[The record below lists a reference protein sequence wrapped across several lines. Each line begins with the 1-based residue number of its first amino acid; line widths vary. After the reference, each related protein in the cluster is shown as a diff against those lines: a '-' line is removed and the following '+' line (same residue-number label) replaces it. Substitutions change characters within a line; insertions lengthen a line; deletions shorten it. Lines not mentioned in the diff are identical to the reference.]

1 MLRRA
6 MAPARSRVDTAITA
20 AARRHSS
27 TEALT
32 AQVEALALRLAILEG
47 QLDSRAQM
55 KYRSLGTTGLQVS
68 TLSLGCAPLGNVY
81 GDISAQESERLV
93 KTSIERG
100 VNFLDTS
107 PYCTYPTGAARGMVC
122 CSRRGLGA
130 GQGILRRQGCVSSAP
145 SQDPTSGVQPG
156 TQGAMVAPCP
166 VLDPR
171 GRVQCVVQH
180 AIASPHPRHPTCVTP
195 PASPHPLIRPLLHSS
210 VGSHPSS
217 HVLSTPPLPPPPP
230 SQPDGDTESERVLG
244 QCLKGVNRDD
254 YILATKVGRYGT
266 GSDFS
271 GARVSAS
278 IDESLDRLGV
288 DCIDLIQCHDIEF
301 AGSLEQVIYEALP
314 AMQEAKAAGKVK
326 HIGITGLPL
335 NVVDYVL
342 EHSSSVNPDI
352 DIETV
357 LSYCCYTLNNTQL
370 DQYIPRWRHRGIGIV
385 QVRDSVYDVQ
395 FTNVGRPSSNLA

>member
-1 MLRRA
+1 M
-6 MAPARSRVDTAITA
+6 
-20 AARRHSS
+20 
-27 TEALT
+27 
-32 AQVEALALRLAILEG
+32 
-47 QLDSRAQM
+47 
-55 KYRSLGTTGLQVS
+55 
-68 TLSLGCAPLGNVY
+68 
-81 GDISAQESERLV
+81 
-93 KTSIERG
+93 
-100 VNFLDTS
+100 
-107 PYCTYPTGAARGMVC
+107 
-122 CSRRGLGA
+122 
-130 GQGILRRQGCVSSAP
+130 
-145 SQDPTSGVQPG
+145 
-156 TQGAMVAPCP
+156 
-166 VLDPR
+166 
-171 GRVQCVVQH
+171 
-180 AIASPHPRHPTCVTP
+180 
-195 PASPHPLIRPLLHSS
+195 
-210 VGSHPSS
+210 
-217 HVLSTPPLPPPPP
+217 
-230 SQPDGDTESERVLG
+230 
-244 QCLKGVNRDD
+244 
-254 YILATKVGRYGT
+254 GRYGT